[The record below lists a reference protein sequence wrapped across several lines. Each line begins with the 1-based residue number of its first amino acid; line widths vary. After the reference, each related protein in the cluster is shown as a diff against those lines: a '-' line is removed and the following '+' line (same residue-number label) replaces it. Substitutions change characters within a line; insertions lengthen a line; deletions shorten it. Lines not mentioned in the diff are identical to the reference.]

1 MGLDRVKE
9 GELRVINYKE
19 KDFED
24 FVEECL
30 MEQGY
35 IKGNTFDYNRELALD
50 TKTLFSFIK
59 ATQPK
64 EWQRHES
71 NYPGNAEKAFLDR
84 LTKEINSK
92 EKGLIHVLRQ
102 GFIDRGVKFRLVYF
116 KPETSLNEDLIDK
129 YSKNIFHVTR
139 QLHYSVHNENSIDV
153 VLFINGIP
161 VVTIELK
168 NPMTGQ
174 NVDNAIHQYKA
185 DRNPNEPIFGFNRR
199 ALVNFAVDPYLVF
212 MTTELK
218 GDKTFFLPF
227 NQGSEGAGNIGGK
240 DNPTNH
246 EGFDTEYLFRNIL
259 SPDSL
264 LEILHKFI
272 HKEVDK
278 VTGKVKIIFPRYH
291 QIDVVRKLL
300 SDVYENGA
308 GKNYLIQHSAG
319 SGKSNSIAWL
329 AHRLSGLHNAE
340 NKAVFSSVI
349 VITDRKILDSQ
360 LQETIYQ
367 FDHVAGVVEK
377 IDENSK
383 QLLSAINSGKKIII
397 TTLQKFPVIYGEVKK
412 VEGQN
417 FAIIVDEAHSSQT
430 GQAATKLKVALADIS
445 DALEEYS
452 KIEESFEENKL
463 DPQDEI
469 VKELVSQGTHPNLS
483 FFAFTATPK
492 AKTLQMFGER
502 GKDGKYR
509 AFHIYSM
516 RQAIEEKFI
525 LDVLENYMTYNMYF
539 NIVKNIPDD
548 PELNSAQGVKAIKKY
563 QSLHPHN
570 LAQKTAIM
578 VEQFREVTRHKLS
591 GRAKAMVVTASRLHA
606 VRYCE
611 EFKNYIKSKGYND
624 LDVLVAFSGEVD
636 DNGVPKTEEKMNQY
650 KGNSVKE
657 SELKEVFKTDDFH
670 FLIVAEKY
678 QTGFDEPL
686 LHTMFVDKKLSDVK
700 AVQTLSR
707 LNRTCE
713 GKEDTFVLDFVNSAE
728 DIQKAFQPFYESTV
742 LEKETNPN
750 MLYDIKHLLDQKQVY
765 TQEEVESFA
774 KVFFSK
780 RTVKDDLGKVSG
792 FLKPAMDRYLDLE
805 ELAQKE
811 FKSSLSSFVRLY
823 AFITQVVRMYDKE
836 LHEFYT
842 YAKFLLKVLPSKRE
856 EDIDLE
862 GKISMDYYKIQKSY
876 QGQIELVKESEGTV
890 YGAEHAGGAKPQ
902 NKDTLSEIIK
912 KINERFGT
920 QFTGVDKVME
930 QIIDDFRNDKTI
942 VNFAKNNGMAIFG
955 HIYNDLFSKILVNGF
970 KNSNEFYT
978 EMLKDK
984 EKLEFF
990 KATMLPIIYN
1000 ALRGVNS

>member
-1 MGLDRVKE
+1 M
-9 GELRVINYKE
+9 INYKE

-24 FVEECL
+24 WVEECL
-30 MEQGY
+30 IEQGY
-35 IKGNTFDYNRELALD
+35 IKGSSDNYNREQAFD
-50 TKTLFSFIK
+50 TSALFSFIK
-59 ATQPK
+59 STQPK
-64 EWQRHES
+64 EWKRHEI

-84 LTKEINSK
+84 LIKEINSK
-92 EKGLIHVLRQ
+92 DKGLIHVLRH

-116 KPETSLNEDLIDK
+116 KPETTLNDDLMDK
-129 YSKNIFHVTR
+129 YNKNIFQVIR
-139 QLHYSVHNENSIDV
+139 QLRYSIHNENSIDV
-153 VLFINGIP
+153 VIFINGIP

-174 NVDNAIHQYKA
+174 NVEHAIQQYKK
-185 DRNPNEPIFGFNRR
+185 DRNPNESIFGFNKRS
-199 ALVNFAVDPYLVF
+199 LVNFAVDPYLVF

-227 NQGSEGAGNIGGK
+227 NQGSAGAGNIGGK
-240 DNPTNH
+240 GNPTNAK
-246 EGFDTEYLFRNIL
+246 GFDTAYLFENIL
-259 SPDSL
+259 NTDSL

-272 HKEVDK
+272 HKEADK
-278 VTGKVKIIFPRYH
+278 VTKKEKIIFPRFH

-300 SDVYENGA
+300 KDIYENGA
-308 GKNYLIQHSAG
+308 GKNYLVQHSAG

-329 AHRLSGLHNAE
+329 AHRLSGLHNAD
-340 NKAVFSSVI
+340 NKAIFSSVI

-360 LQETIYQ
+360 LQDTIYQ

-377 IDENSK
+377 IDDNSN
-383 QLLSAINSGKKIII
+383 QLLNAINSGKKIII

-412 VEGQN
+412 VSGKN

-430 GQAATKLKVALADIS
+430 GQAATKLKIALADIS
-445 DALEEYS
+445 EALEEYAR
-452 KIEESFEENKL
+452 IEEVEEENIL
-463 DPQDEI
+463 DSQDEI
-469 VKELVSQGTHPNLS
+469 IKELVSQGKHANLS

-502 GKDGKYR
+502 GEDGKYR

-525 LDVLENYMTYNMYF
+525 LDVLDSYMTYNMYY
-539 NIVKNIPDD
+539 NVVKNIPDD
-548 PELNSAQGVKAIKKY
+548 PELNSAQGVKAIKRY

-578 VEQFREVTRHKLS
+578 VEQFRNVTRHKI
-591 GRAKAMVVTASRLHA
+591 GGKAKAMVVTASRMHA

-611 EFKNYIKSKGYND
+611 EFRSYIKSKGYND

-636 DNGVPKTEEKMNQY
+636 DNGMPKTEEKMNSY
-650 KGNSVKE
+650 KGNPVKE
-657 SELKEVFKTDDFH
+657 SELKDVFKTDDFH

-707 LNRTCE
+707 LNRTCV
-713 GKEDTFVLDFVNSAE
+713 GKEDTFVLDFANTAE

-750 MLYDIKHLLDQKQVY
+750 MLYDIKHILDKKQIY
-765 TQEEVESFA
+765 TKEEVDGFINI
-774 KVFFSK
+774 FFSK
-780 RTVKDDLGKVSG
+780 RTGKEDLGKASA
-792 FLKPAMDRYLDLE
+792 FLKPAISRFSELE
-805 ELAQKE
+805 ELAQME
-811 FKSSLSSFVRLY
+811 FKSSLTSFVRLY
-823 AFITQVVRMYDKE
+823 AFITQVIRMYDKE

-842 YAKFLLKVLPSKRE
+842 YAKFLMKVLPRKK
-856 EDIDLE
+856 EDNIDLE
-862 GKISMDYYKIQKSY
+862 GKISMDYYKLQKSY
-876 QGQIELVKESEGTV
+876 EGQISLVKESEGAV

-902 NKDTLSEIIK
+902 SKDTLSQIIK

-920 QFTGVDKVME
+920 QFGGVDKVME
-930 QIIDDFRNDKTI
+930 QIIDDFKSDKTI
-942 VNFAKNNGMAIFG
+942 VNFAKDNEVEIFG
-955 HIYNDLFSKILVNGF
+955 HVYNDIFSKILVDGF

-990 KATMLPIIYN
+990 KAAMLPIIYN
-1000 ALRGVNS
+1000 ALRNAE

>member
-1 MGLDRVKE
+1 M
-9 GELRVINYKE
+9 INYKE

-24 FVEECL
+24 WVEACL
-30 MEQGY
+30 IEQGY
-35 IKGNTFDYNRELALD
+35 IKGSSYNYNREQAFD
-50 TKTLFSFIK
+50 TSALFSFIK
-59 ATQPK
+59 STQPK
-64 EWQRHES
+64 EWKRHEI
-71 NYPGNAEKAFLDR
+71 NYPANAEKAFLDR
-84 LTKEINSK
+84 LIKEINSK
-92 EKGLIHVLRQ
+92 DKGLIHVLRH

-116 KPETSLNEDLIDK
+116 KPETSLNDDLMDK
-129 YSKNIFHVTR
+129 YNKNIFQVIR
-139 QLHYSVHNENSIDV
+139 QLRYSIHNENSIDV

-174 NVDNAIHQYKA
+174 NVEHAIQQYKK
-185 DRNPNEPIFGFNRR
+185 DRNPNEPIFGFNKRS
-199 ALVNFAVDPYLVF
+199 LVNFAVDPYLVF
-212 MTTELK
+212 MTTKLT

-227 NQGSEGAGNIGGK
+227 NQGSAGAGNIGGK
-240 DNPTNH
+240 GNPTNV
-246 EGFDTEYLFRNIL
+246 EGFDTEYLFEDIL
-259 SPDSL
+259 NPDSL

-272 HKEVDK
+272 HKETDK
-278 VTGKVKIIFPRYH
+278 VTKKEKIIFPRFH

-300 SDVYENGA
+300 KDIYENGA
-308 GKNYLIQHSAG
+308 GKNYLVQHSAG

-329 AHRLSGLHNAE
+329 AHRLSGLHNVD
-340 NKAVFSSVI
+340 NKAIFSSVI

-360 LQETIYQ
+360 LQDTIYQ

-377 IDENSK
+377 IDDNSN
-383 QLLSAINSGKKIII
+383 QLLNAINSGKKIII

-412 VEGQN
+412 VTGKN

-430 GQAATKLKVALADIS
+430 GQAATKLKIALADVS
-445 DALEEYS
+445 EALEEYAR
-452 KIEESFEENKL
+452 IEEIEEENIL
-463 DPQDEI
+463 DSQDEI
-469 VKELVSQGTHPNLS
+469 IKELVSQGKHANLS

-502 GKDGKYR
+502 GEDGKYR

-525 LDVLENYMTYNMYF
+525 LDVLDNYMTYNMYY
-539 NIVKNIPDD
+539 NVVKNIPDD
-548 PELNSAQGVKAIKKY
+548 PELNSAQGVKAIKRY

-578 VEQFREVTRHKLS
+578 VEQFRNVTRHKI
-591 GRAKAMVVTASRLHA
+591 GGKAKAMVVTASRMHA

-611 EFKNYIKSKGYND
+611 EFRNYIKSKGYND

-636 DNGVPKTEEKMNQY
+636 DNGMPKTEEKMNSY
-650 KGNSVKE
+650 KGNPVKE

-707 LNRTCE
+707 LNRTCV
-713 GKEDTFVLDFVNSAE
+713 GKEDTFVLDFANTAE

-750 MLYDIKHLLDQKQVY
+750 MLYDIKHILDKKQIY
-765 TQEEVESFA
+765 TKEEVDGFINI
-774 KVFFSK
+774 FFSK
-780 RTVKDDLGKVSG
+780 RTGKEDLGKASA
-792 FLKPAMDRYLDLE
+792 FLKPAINRFSELE
-805 ELAQKE
+805 ELVQME
-811 FKSSLSSFVRLY
+811 FKSSLTSFVRLY
-823 AFITQVVRMYDKE
+823 AFITQVIRMYDKE

-842 YAKFLLKVLPSKRE
+842 YAKFLMKVLPRKKE
-856 EDIDLE
+856 DDIDLE
-862 GKISMDYYKIQKSY
+862 GKISMDYYKLQKSY
-876 QGQIELVKESEGTV
+876 EGQISLVKESEGTV

-902 NKDTLSEIIK
+902 SKDTLSQIIK

-920 QFTGVDKVME
+920 QFGGVDKVME
-930 QIIDDFRNDKTI
+930 QIINDFKSDKTI
-942 VNFAKNNGMAIFG
+942 VNFAKDNEVEIFG
-955 HIYNDLFSKILVNGF
+955 HVYNDIFSKILVSGF

-990 KATMLPIIYN
+990 KAAMLPIIYN
-1000 ALRGVNS
+1000 ALRNAE